1 MGNFWT
7 AVKRGLYWIWKIIKK
22 IIEWL
27 CSIVKTIFKIV
38 ALFLNKHEQKIKSA
52 DNPKAVGKYAA
63 INKMIKELEKVRN
76 EVVKDK
82 PLTQR
87 DQDLI
92 KELTD
97 DDDDFSKS
105 VDSSIFDGEIEKIIK
120 DNNI

>member
-27 CSIVKTIFKIV
+27 CSIVKIIFKNT
-38 ALFLNKHEQKIKSA
+38 ALFLNKHEAKIKSA
-52 DNPKAVGKYAA
+52 DNPKTVGKYAA
-63 INKMIKELEKVRN
+63 LTKIIKDLEKVRN
-76 EVVKDK
+76 EVREDKNITQKD
-82 PLTQR
+82 L
-87 DQDLI
+87 DLI

-105 VDSSIFDGEIEKIIK
+105 VDSSIFDKEIDKIIK